1 MDAVARQ
8 FEESKKSWQ
17 EETAVLRELADT
29 LALQKQKAEGEVA
42 ELTAEVQRLRS
53 SPGSSVSGADRS
65 PSASSVAQDPRF
77 EDLVRATIDSL
88 KSDLAEEKAKSRKLE
103 ERAAGLSAQLGS
115 PNAAANL
122 PESTFTISPHGTP
135 TSMNL
140 EKTCE
145 RLQEELCRERQ
156 KVSDLKRAAQT
167 RAATWKEELAKIQS
181 ELSTKEGLEKEVA
194 KLREEQ
200 TQLLEKLSQSRHGAD
215 HEKDPALPTFGSGLN
230 LHMDA
235 PPPLG
240 EAERLQAKLAQAR
253 LDAEHRESQFAD
265 ELKHLSG
272 TFGRQLQSVEQELR
286 RQVHQNATTQELFLK
301 HLRGPIERV
310 LQACQHLAAS
320 GPLTLRTRRAPA
332 ALEGKDQDLHS
343 QLVKIVDIMRFAADV
358 LEAYKGLQSSDRAA
372 LSTPQQEHAK
382 HKEQVP
388 SRQPEGGAQQLLAS
402 VVKSVGPESNRRSPY
417 GLMYSSA
424 DRSAERPYD
433 ETHLLQPAD

>member
-1 MDAVARQ
+1 MNAVRQ
-8 FEESKKSWQ
+8 FEESQKDWQ

-29 LALQKQKAEGEVA
+29 LAWQKQKAEGEVT

-65 PSASSVAQDPRF
+65 PSASSVVQ
-77 EDLVRATIDSL
+77 DLVRATIDSL
-88 KSDLAEEKAKSRKLE
+88 KSDLAEEKTKSRKLQ

-115 PNAAANL
+115 PNAAADL
-122 PESTFTISPHGTP
+122 LESTFTSSTQGTP
-135 TSMNL
+135 KGMDL

-181 ELSTKEGLEKEVA
+181 ELSAKERLEKEVV

-200 TQLLEKLSQSRHGAD
+200 TQLLEKLSQSRHGGE

-310 LQACQHLAAS
+310 LQACQQLAAT
-320 GPLTLRTRRAPA
+320 GPLTLRTRRAPP
-332 ALEGKDQDLHS
+332 ALEPKDQDLHS

-358 LEAYKGLQSSDRAA
+358 LEAYKSLESSDRAP
-372 LSTPQQEHAK
+372 LSMPQEQIHRSNSAPQER
-382 HKEQVP
+382 P
-388 SRQPEGGAQQLLAS
+388 QQLLAS
-402 VVKSVGPESNRRSPY
+402 SVVKSVNASELQSSRRSPY
-417 GLMYSSA
+417 GLMYSPA
-424 DRSAERPYD
+424 DRP
-433 ETHLLQPAD
+433 

>member
-1 MDAVARQ
+1 MNAVRQ
-8 FEESKKSWQ
+8 FEESQKAWQ

-29 LALQKQKAEGEVA
+29 LAWQKQKAVGEVT

-65 PSASSVAQDPRF
+65 PSASSVAQ
-77 EDLVRATIDSL
+77 DLVRATIDSL

-115 PNAAANL
+115 PNAAADL
-122 PESTFTISPHGTP
+122 LESTFTSSTQGTP
-135 TSMNL
+135 KGMDL
-140 EKTCE
+140 EKTCV

-181 ELSTKEGLEKEVA
+181 ELSAKECLEKEVV

-200 TQLLEKLSQSRHGAD
+200 TQLLEKLSQSRHGGE
-215 HEKDPALPTFGSGLN
+215 HEKNPALPTFGSGLN

-310 LQACQHLAAS
+310 LQACQHLAAT
-320 GPLTLRTRRAPA
+320 GPLTLRTRRAPP
-332 ALEGKDQDLHS
+332 ALEDQDLHS

-358 LEAYKGLQSSDRAA
+358 LEAYKSLERSDRAP
-372 LSTPQQEHAK
+372 LSMPQ
-382 HKEQVP
+382 EQLHSSQLERP
-388 SRQPEGGAQQLLAS
+388 QDLLASS
-402 VVKSVGPESNRRSPY
+402 VVKSVNAASSLESSRRSPY
-417 GLMYSSA
+417 GLMYSPA
-424 DRSAERPYD
+424 DRP
-433 ETHLLQPAD
+433 